1 MRKPLLLL
9 TCVAAIAFLGCDR
22 ESVAERERVERSNAL
37 FAEAMAAET
46 KGDAVGAEHLYRQLL
61 LQNNTMASAHLNL
74 AILLQDVRKDYLE
87 AAHHYQVYLDLEPQ
101 SEKAAM
107 VRDRLISAKSLL
119 ATQLAA
125 EIVARE
131 QRTLAAERDSL
142 KAQIVAL
149 ERSGEALRADAGAKA
164 KRVVELEAQ
173 VAQLRKLVDTM
184 KSAEAEA
191 QVSYEA
197 ELAAARKAA
206 EEAKEKATGAADA
219 GSALLDAVRADAKR
233 MIEEPDGGQAAENA
247 ATRVAAEGVQDEPPL
262 AASPT
267 PGKRYVVRP
276 GDTLSRLSR
285 EAYGN
290 AADWARI
297 RDANRSTSN
306 PDGRLRAGET
316 ILIP

>member
-9 TCVAAIAFLGCDR
+9 TCAAAIAFLGCDR
-22 ESVAERERVERSNAL
+22 ESAAERERLERSNAL

-46 KGDAVGAEHLYRQLL
+46 KGNAAGAEQLYRQLL
-61 LQNNTMASAHLNL
+61 LKDNTMASAHLNL
-74 AILLQDVRKDYLE
+74 AILLQDVRKNYLE
-87 AAHHYQVYLDLEPQ
+87 AVHHYQAYLDLEPQ

-107 VRDRLISAKSLL
+107 VRDRLTSAKSLL

-131 QRTLAAERDSL
+131 QRALAAERDGL
-142 KAQIVAL
+142 KAQIAAL
-149 ERSGEALRADAGAKA
+149 ERTGETLRAEGEAKA
-164 KRVVELEAQ
+164 KRVAELEAQ

-191 QVSYEA
+191 QVSHAA

-206 EEAKEKATGAADA
+206 EEAKAKVDEAAAAGGA
-219 GSALLDAVRADAKR
+219 LIDAVRADAKR

-247 ATRVAAEGVQDEPPL
+247 ATRAAAEGVQDEPPL

-290 AADWARI
+290 AAEWAKI